1 MESLP
6 KNLKELRES
15 NWQSKSVKQEIH
27 DNLLKALA
35 NDETVTYDD
44 VPFTVYLESSVQQ
57 YSLGINDLYN
67 YEFDVCEAF

>member
-1 MESLP
+1 MVVSDVTPSSNAATVTIEP
-6 KNLKELRES
+6 PIIENLS
-15 NWQSKSVKQEIH
+15 
-27 DNLLKALA
+27 

-44 VPFTVYLESSVQQ
+44 VPFTVYLTGNVQQ

>member
-1 MESLP
+1 MKSPLRIIE
-6 KNLKELRES
+6 NLS
-15 NWQSKSVKQEIH
+15 
-27 DNLLKALA
+27 